1 MAITQE
7 HLKKV
12 SWKLGWTLYIGSEH
26 EQHQVGAL
34 MTQRP
39 LHCGDFNLWGFTTF
53 RGKVVKVY
61 FMGAWRRV
69 PHGERPDCDC
79 NGGELLGVDWT
90 DLFTDAVEKAIDAL
104 T

>member
-12 SWKLGWTLYIGSEH
+12 NARMGWMLHLGGSH
-26 EQHQVGAL
+26 EQQQVGAL
-34 MTQRP
+34 MTQKP
-39 LHCGDFNLWGFTTF
+39 LHCGDFNVWGFTVF
-53 RGKVVKVY
+53 NGKVVSVY
-61 FMGAWRRV
+61 FMGAWRPV

-90 DLFTDAVEKAIDAL
+90 DLFTDAVVKAIDAL